1 MKKKHDQNNL
11 SRWCSPVSKREPA
24 CDPIFQRKYSLS
36 DIRHATQ
43 YLHLENTEKL
53 NCKLFELQTH
63 YNNSTGMTTS
73 SMTIRIW
80 RIFECEGLMVGWC
93 AKRLKGPGF
102 HLINYLTPLQLTW
115 LRKLSKSLNIQ
126 YNRWTDKIESILRRI
141 WLFEPLSHLSPLIKW
156 IPFSNLVTER
166 FLCVATIKEITW
178 GGVWKAKIGGGLT
191 TTYLTSTRSLRKYH
205 YSSRGKRH
213 LTSNT

>member
-1 MKKKHDQNNL
+1 MFTCEQERTRLWSNF
-11 SRWCSPVSKREPA
+11 SKDILPLCYPSCYSVLA
-24 CDPIFQRKYSLS
+24 FRKYRKIELQIIWSPC
-36 DIRHATQ
+36 Q
-43 YLHLENTEKL
+43 
-53 NCKLFELQTH
+53 LQTH

-93 AKRLKGPGF
+93 VKRLKGPGL
-102 HLINYLTPLQLTW
+102 HLINYRTPLQLTW

-141 WLFEPLSHLSPLIKW
+141 WLFEPHSHLSPLIKW

-205 YSSRGKRH
+205 YNMGKKH